1 MADVEEK
8 MPKGLWTTIVF
19 IFIEI
24 IMIVCLVPNKFID
37 TAILTEQDWGEV
49 LMGKDQHDDL
59 ISRTNALYTKVN
71 LDTGLNA
78 TVQSFFVPTAEERER
93 SRAWEGLGRVWFS
106 FIENRGEALA
116 KVMYHIYYR
125 LLLLLMWLPYM
136 AVIILP
142 SIFGGYMSWNIKRYT
157 FRHTSPFLN
166 TYSSKIIAFIVA
178 SLCVSFIAPIPIPP
192 MIIPIV
198 IITMLPIACGLLIG
212 NLPKRL

>member
-24 IMIVCLVPNKFID
+24 ILIVCLVPNQFID
-37 TAILTEQDWGEV
+37 TAIIMEQDWGEA
-49 LMGKDQHDDL
+49 LMGKEQHDNL
-59 ISRTNALYTKVN
+59 IGRTNALYTKVN
-71 LDTGLNA
+71 LDSGLNSM
-78 TVQSFFVPTAEERER
+78 VKSFFVPTPEERER
-93 SRAWEGLGRVWFS
+93 SKAWEGLGRVWFS
-106 FIENRGEALA
+106 FIESRGEALS
-116 KVMYHIYYR
+116 KVIYHVYYR
-125 LLLLLMWLPYM
+125 ILLLLMWLPYM

-178 SLCVSFIAPIPIPP
+178 SLCVSFIAPVPIPP
-192 MIIPIV
+192 MIIPVV